1 MKMICITFRSITP
14 AQRAQRQLRG
24 GGIEAVLQRTP
35 GYLRERGCSYCLRIE
50 PKDADRALLLLDGAG
65 IPYSKFYRGGEVG
78 L

>member
-1 MKMICITFRSITP
+1 M
-14 AQRAQRQLRG
+14 
-24 GGIEAVLQRTP
+24 EAVLQRTP
-35 GYLRERGCSYCLRIE
+35 GYLGERGCSYCLRIE